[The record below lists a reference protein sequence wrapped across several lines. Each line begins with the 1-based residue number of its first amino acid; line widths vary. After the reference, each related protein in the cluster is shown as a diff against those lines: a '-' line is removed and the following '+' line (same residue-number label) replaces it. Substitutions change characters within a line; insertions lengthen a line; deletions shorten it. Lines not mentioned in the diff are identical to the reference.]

1 MDIQVTQSHE
11 VTVVALTG
19 DLDTAS
25 APQLKGTLEDLL
37 ARGKTRLVLDLFGVA
52 YIDSA
57 GLGELVR
64 AMKRSRECAG
74 DLRVCALRG
83 DVLRIFEMTR
93 LTEGMGVYPTL
104 NEAVASWR

>member
-1 MDIQVTQSHE
+1 MDIQITQSHE
-11 VTVVALTG
+11 VTVLSLTG

-25 APQLKGTLEDLL
+25 APQLKERLEDLL
-37 ARGKTRLVLDLFGVA
+37 ARGKTRVVLDLFGVA

-83 DVLRIFEMTR
+83 DVLRVFEMTR
-93 LTEGMGVYPTL
+93 LTEGIGVYSTL
-104 NEAVASWR
+104 SEAVASWQ

>member
-1 MDIQVTQSHE
+1 MDIQITQSRE
-11 VTVVALTG
+11 VTVLSLTG
-19 DLDTAS
+19 DLDSGS
-25 APQLKGTLEDLL
+25 APQLKERLEDLL

-83 DVLRIFEMTR
+83 DVLQVFEMTR
-93 LTEGMGVYPTL
+93 LTEGMGVYSTL

>member
-1 MDIQVTQSHE
+1 MDIQITESHE
-11 VTVVALTG
+11 VTVVSLTG

-25 APQLKGTLEDLL
+25 APQLKATLEDLL
-37 ARGKTRLVLDLFGVA
+37 ARAKTRLVLDLFGVA

-64 AMKRSRECAG
+64 AMKGARECAG

-93 LTEGMGVYPTL
+93 LTEGMWVYPTTK
-104 NEAVASWR
+104 EAIASWK

>member
-1 MDIQVTQSHE
+1 MDIQITESHE
-11 VTVVALTG
+11 VAVVSLTG

-25 APQLKGTLEDLL
+25 APQLKTMLEDLL
-37 ARGKTRLVLDLFGVA
+37 ARGETRLVVDLFDVA

-64 AMKRSRECAG
+64 AMKRARECAG
-74 DLRVCALRG
+74 DLRVCALRD

-93 LTEGMGVYPTL
+93 LSEGMGVYSTL
-104 NEAVASWR
+104 NDAVASWR

>member
-1 MDIQVTQSHE
+1 MDIQVTQSHD
-11 VTVVALTG
+11 VTVVALMG

-25 APQLKGTLEDLL
+25 APQLKQTLKDLL

-52 YIDSA
+52 YVDSA

-64 AMKRSRECAG
+64 AMKHSREVAG

-104 NEAVASWR
+104 NEAVASWK